1 MKFGCEFMNCG
12 FRDMFH
18 RMPLPEGDL
27 KTAFCYCDPPY
38 LDTDH
43 HYQSGFTKKDSE
55 DLFDHMMSLPKEMGY
70 VGV

>member
-1 MKFGCEFMNCG
+1 
-12 FRDMFH
+12 
-18 RMPLPEGDL
+18 MPLPEGDL

-43 HYQSGFTKKDSE
+43 HYQSGFTKKNSE